1 MRKKF
6 SARAAALGMS
16 GVLLTSALTG
26 CTFGFASD
34 PDDPNAVK
42 EEVPIDMT
50 TDTFQY
56 DTSLS
61 GTSIVIMNT
70 KAEIQTALEEI
81 AKVFEEKA
89 GVHIEIMPVTDG
101 DSPYTKLRKPAD
113 TFHSGY
119 DRCHCTGR
127 RKSSRL
133 KQ

>member
-70 KAEIQTALEEI
+70 KAEIQIHA
-81 AKVFEEKA
+81 FFC
-89 GVHIEIMPVTDG
+89 GV
-101 DSPYTKLRKPAD
+101 AA
-113 TFHSGY
+113 FHSLCSFLLSKLY
-119 DRCHCTGR
+119 S
-127 RKSSRL
+127 K
-133 KQ
+133 

>member
-1 MRKKF
+1 
-6 SARAAALGMS
+6 
-16 GVLLTSALTG
+16 
-26 CTFGFASD
+26 
-34 PDDPNAVK
+34 
-42 EEVPIDMT
+42 MT

-101 DSPYTKLRKPAD
+101 DSPYTKVVSLYN
-113 TFHSGY
+113 SG
-119 DRCHCTGR
+119 RFTA
-127 RKSSRL
+127 SRSVSRAAVL
-133 KQ
+133 STTRA

>member
-70 KAEIQTALEEI
+70 KAEIRQHWKRLQ
-81 AKVFEEKA
+81 KC
-89 GVHIEIMPVTDG
+89 
-101 DSPYTKLRKPAD
+101 S
-113 TFHSGY
+113 
-119 DRCHCTGR
+119 R
-127 RKSSRL
+127 RKQAYILRSCR
-133 KQ
+133 

>member
-50 TDTFQY
+50 TDTSS
-56 DTSLS
+56 T
-61 GTSIVIMNT
+61 I
-70 KAEIQTALEEI
+70 
-81 AKVFEEKA
+81 
-89 GVHIEIMPVTDG
+89 
-101 DSPYTKLRKPAD
+101 
-113 TFHSGY
+113 
-119 DRCHCTGR
+119 R
-127 RKSSRL
+127 RFPERVSSS
-133 KQ
+133 

>member
-70 KAEIQTALEEI
+70 KAEIQTALEKI

-89 GVHIEIMPVTDG
+89 VGSGKLFCDLHGYADAGDG
-101 DSPYTKLRKPAD
+101 GHRGDEKNS
-113 TFHSGY
+113 
-119 DRCHCTGR
+119 
-127 RKSSRL
+127 
-133 KQ
+133 KQCA